1 MEESDFIKELDQMI
15 FEMDKALLKKV
26 DPSGYTLALAECL
39 HEFGFPST
47 DIPRFMLVFCE
58 KIKTLEEEPK
68 VDMKF
73 LDSEIRRAMKREM
86 GEE

>member
-1 MEESDFIKELDQMI
+1 MDESDFRKEIDRMI

-39 HEFGFPST
+39 HEFGIPAT
-47 DIPRFMLVFCE
+47 DIPRFVLVFCE
-58 KIKTLEEEPK
+58 KIKALEEEPK
-68 VDMKF
+68 VDMKL